1 MIEDGHKSREEDSP
15 QQSQKGK
22 RHKVGMEKK
31 QSAESDP
38 LLEPLL
44 SPAGD
49 QQVDD
54 IVSQLIAQHAE
65 PVIKGIIRYK
75 LHLYCHH
82 TIGQPD
88 ANDIYQEAIVQLLEV
103 LHQFREQPDA
113 NPVSDL
119 RGLVAVIAHR
129 VCARWMRQQF
139 PGRHAFKNRLYYML
153 THQRRFALW
162 QNENKKL
169 VAGFSVWQGEKKR
182 AAEGRLEQLS
192 DNEELL
198 SRIRSLKTGKEGW
211 SGTLSAIFDFL
222 GAPVEFDRLTGAL
235 AALLQFEDQTLES
248 IERIRD
254 TIGFEASAREPDAV
268 WQVEKR
274 IFLQN
279 LLKEIRQLPLNHR
292 VVLLLNLR
300 DSKGGGGIALFPV
313 LRIATV
319 HQLAEVLEM
328 SGEKLAGMWNELPL
342 GDARIAELLQL
353 TRQQVINIRKAARKR
368 LTRQLKG
375 FI

>member
-1 MIEDGHKSREEDSP
+1 MIEDGHKSREKDSP
-15 QQSQKGK
+15 QQAQKGK
-22 RHKVGMEKK
+22 RRKVGMEKK
-31 QSAESDP
+31 QSAEIDS

-44 SPAGD
+44 SPASD

-65 PVIKGIIRYK
+65 PVIKGIISYK

-82 TIGQPD
+82 TIGNPD
-88 ANDIYQEAIVQLLEV
+88 ASDIYQEAIVQLLEA
-103 LHQFREQPDA
+103 LHQLRKEPDA

-119 RGLVAVIAHR
+119 RGLAAVIAHR

-139 PGRHAFKNRLYYML
+139 PGRHAFKNRLYYIL
-153 THQRRFALW
+153 THQRGLALW

-169 VAGFSVWQGEKKR
+169 VAGFSVWQGEKKG
-182 AAEGRLEQLS
+182 AAEWRLEQLS
-192 DNEELL
+192 NDEELL
-198 SRIRSLKTGKEGW
+198 SRIRSLKTRKESW
-211 SGTLSAIFDFL
+211 SGTLAAIFDFL
-222 GAPVEFDRLTGAL
+222 GAPVEFDRLIRAM
-235 AALLQFEDQTLES
+235 AALLQFEDQPLES
-248 IERIRD
+248 IEQIRD
-254 TIGFEASAREPDAV
+254 TIGLEASARGPDTA

-279 LLKEIRQLPLNHR
+279 LLEEIRQLPLNHR
-292 VVLLLNLR
+292 VALLLNLR
-300 DSKGGGGIALFPV
+300 DSEGGGGIALFPA

-328 SGEKLAGMWNELPL
+328 SGEKLAEMWNELPL
-342 GDARIAELLQL
+342 GDARIAELLHL
-353 TRQQVINIRKAARKR
+353 TRQQVINVRKAARKR